1 MEDTHH
7 GLYLLVTQVRHQ
19 RAAIVDQ
26 VGRVAQQRVHGDLG
40 GDPDVGERQAAAR
53 GLPLG
58 DVHQPL
64 AGRARLEQVAELKT
78 WESVSWRCADT
89 DQSFSEVVVNIS
101 PGPSGVRG
109 YWLSGE

>member
-64 AGRARLEQVAELKT
+64 AGRARLEQVAELKMG
-78 WESVSWRCADT
+78 ECEL
-89 DQSFSEVVVNIS
+89 EVCRHGSIVF
-101 PGPSGVRG
+101 
-109 YWLSGE
+109 